1 MDRKLTLFLVDDH
14 EIFRNSLK
22 ALLIMEGIADVIGEA
37 SDGQEFLGLLD
48 SRQPDVIL
56 MDIEMQNMDG
66 VQATTLAMKKNPELK
81 ILALSMY
88 GDEAYYQKMIQA
100 GAKGFILKTAGI
112 DELLDAIN
120 KVADGDNYFS
130 EDLLR
135 RIILGFGNKKTLAG
149 HQDGNKNLLTKREM
163 EILQEICN
171 GLSNIEIAEKHQ
183 LSPKTVKTHRT
194 KILAKT
200 GCKNTASLVMYS
212 IKNQL
217 IRI

>member
-1 MDRKLTLFLVDDH
+1 MEKKLKIFLVDDH

-37 SDGQEFLGLLD
+37 SDGQEFLELLD
-48 SRQPDVIL
+48 TRQPDVIL

-66 VQATTLAMKKNPELK
+66 IKATKLAMKKYPGLK

-88 GDEAYYQKMIQA
+88 GDEVYYQKMISA
-100 GAKGFILKTAGI
+100 GVKGFILKTAGI
-112 DELLDAIN
+112 NELIKAIN
-120 KVADGDNYFS
+120 RVAEDDNYFS
-130 EDLLR
+130 EDVLR
-135 RIILGFGNKKTLAG
+135 RIISRIGKKELRQN
-149 HQDGNKNLLTKREM
+149 HQDEKKKILTNREM
-163 EILQEICN
+163 DILQEICN
-171 GLSNIEIAEKHQ
+171 GLSNNEIAEKHH

-212 IKNQL
+212 IRNEL
-217 IRI
+217 IKI